1 MGVDLVLLPQ
11 VAYRGREIAGS
22 RLGNLLALLADDLRG
37 GCSTA
42 RLVEGLWPQEQPEH
56 PTRALQVLV
65 SRARAQLGP
74 DAIASTPVGYRLA
87 LSEDQVDAA
96 ALPAYAS
103 AAARCAQA
111 RDYAGALAQAE
122 AGLALWDAA
131 PSGPAEFVD
140 PLSEL
145 RAARTA
151 TYRALVRTRALAL
164 CHVGRRA
171 EAAGTLA
178 ELNRERPGDEEVL
191 AQLLLCEAETLGP
204 SAALSRYDA
213 YRRGLREQLGSDPG
227 VELRQVHRRLLEV
240 GTPAVRRGVA
250 HEPNALLGRDGDIAA
265 VHELLR
271 TSRVVSIIGPGGL
284 GKTRM
289 AHAVAE
295 GAEQRT
301 VQLVALTGAT
311 ADEDVVGE
319 VASALGVSDGH
330 APVGHRVGPTD
341 AVIGIAGALGPGPAL
356 LILDNCEHVLNGA
369 MKLVRDLVA
378 ASRQLRV
385 LTTSRAPLGLSSE
398 SVYLLPELSLATSVE
413 LFRQRANAARPGID
427 VPEDTVRQLCSRLD
441 GLPLA
446 VELAAARVRVMSVA
460 EIARRLDDRFALLRG
475 AANDAPERH
484 RTLHA
489 VIDWSWNLLAAPGQA
504 AMRSL
509 SIFPGG
515 FTAES
520 ARHLLGPDVDEDAV
534 WDVLE
539 LLVDQSLLHAAD
551 VGSGTRFRMLE
562 TVREFSAARRREAGE
577 DDLVVGRFLS
587 WAGEF
592 GAAHHESMFG
602 PDLVAS
608 AARTRDEQ
616 ENLLL
621 ALRLGIE
628 RGDGGS
634 VAAACAVLGALWMF
648 EADFARIAGLAGQS
662 AAFLAHLRP
671 EPELVEVAR
680 TAAVLATV
688 SALILGHP
696 AAARALVALRRL
708 PAAPPDTPARA
719 TAIVLATLAESRAD
733 QLSTLESLCDGDE
746 PLLTAMANIMAGFVW
761 QSLNDPDSA
770 LKAARRTLAA
780 FDGHDEQEYPWFQ
793 VLTHSRIGELCLDLG
808 LGDEAHEHFAAT
820 LSILDGLPGPHPFES
835 GSSASRVRAAMV
847 LANLQRG
854 AVDEAEHWL
863 ELTLRQDGDEGAGLP
878 GFDVVARAEIQLARA
893 EVEDG
898 LRLWR
903 QAADGLPDPSDRAHE
918 AQAFQESWRLEVEAM
933 TVIAHAQHG
942 RLALVGQLAGRLPR
956 TASRMITN
964 AAGGSAMSYAD
975 FPVFG
980 MLLLMLA
987 LLDLDRGR
995 RTEDPRATRSGAR
1008 MIALAEKFRFK
1019 GGFHPTMSA
1028 ARARR
1033 LAEEADKPA
1042 YTDARSAYAGLDA
1055 DSLRAAAAAAVLARE
1070 EFTASAPS

>member
-1 MGVDLVLLPQ
+1 MGVDLVLLPR
-11 VAYRGREIAGS
+11 VAYRGREIAGA
-22 RLGNLLALLADDLRG
+22 RLGNLLAMLAEDLRA

-42 RLVEGLWPQEQPEH
+42 RLVEGLWPDDQPEH

-74 DAIASTPVGYRLA
+74 DAIASTPVGYRLL

-103 AAARCAQA
+103 AAARSAH
-111 RDYAGALAQAE
+111 AGDHADALAQAE

-131 PSGPAEFVD
+131 PSGSAESND
-140 PLSEL
+140 PLAEL
-145 RAARTA
+145 RAARA
-151 TYRALVRTRALAL
+151 VAYRALARSRALAL
-164 CHVGRRA
+164 CQLGRRA
-171 EAAGTLA
+171 EAAETLA
-178 ELNRERPGDEEVL
+178 ELIREQPGDEEVL
-191 AQLLLCEAETLGP
+191 AQLLLAEADTLGP
-204 SAALSRYDA
+204 SAALTRYDA
-213 YRRGLREQLGSDPG
+213 YRRRLREQLGSDPG
-227 VELRQVHRRLLEV
+227 VELRQVHRRLLEE
-240 GTPAVRRGVA
+240 GTPAVRRGIV
-250 HEPNALLGRDGDIAA
+250 HEPNALLGRDTDIAA

-271 TSRVVSIIGPGGL
+271 TSRVVSVIGPGGL
-284 GKTRM
+284 GKTRL

-301 VQLVALTGAT
+301 VHLIALAGVT
-311 ADEDVVGE
+311 ADDDVTGE
-319 VASALGVSDGH
+319 VASALGVGEGLG
-330 APVGHRVGPTD
+330 PVGHRAVPTD
-341 AVIGIAGALGPGPAL
+341 AVAGIASALGSGPAL
-356 LILDNCEHVLNGA
+356 LILDNCEHVLRGA
-369 MKLVRDLVA
+369 MELVRGLVA
-378 ASRQLRV
+378 TSRDLRV

-398 SVYLLPELSLATSVE
+398 SVYMLPELSLTTSIE

-427 VPEDTVRQLCSRLD
+427 VPEDTVRQLCARLD

-446 VELAAARVRVMSVA
+446 VELAAARVRVMSVT
-460 EIARRLDDRFALLRG
+460 ELARRLDDRFALLRG

-489 VIDWSWNLLAAPGQA
+489 VIDWSWNLLAAPGQE

-515 FTAES
+515 FTADS
-520 ARHLLGPDVDEDAV
+520 ARHLLGQGEDEDAV

-539 LLVDQSLLHAAD
+539 LLVDQSLLQAAD
-551 VGSGTRFRMLE
+551 AGSGTRFRMLE

-577 DDLVVGRFLS
+577 EELIVGRFLGWVS
-587 WAGEF
+587 EF
-592 GAAHHESMFG
+592 GIAHHEAMFG
-602 PDLVAS
+602 PDLVTS

-621 ALRLGIE
+621 ALRIGLE
-628 RGDGGS
+628 REHGGS

-648 EADFARIAGLAGQS
+648 EADFTRISGMAGQS
-662 AAFLAHLRP
+662 APFLARLRP
-671 EPELVEVAR
+671 EPELVEVTR
-680 TAAVLATV
+680 TASALTAI

-708 PAAPPDTPARA
+708 PAASPDTPARA
-719 TAIVLATLAESRAD
+719 TALVLATLAESRAD
-733 QLSTLESLCDGDE
+733 QLSTLKSLCDGDE
-746 PLLTAMANIMAGFVW
+746 PLLAAMANIMAGFVW
-761 QSLNDPDSA
+761 QSMNDPGGA
-770 LKAARRTLAA
+770 LQAARRSLAA
-780 FDGHDEQEYPWFQ
+780 LDGLDEQQFPWFQ

-808 LGDEAHEHFAAT
+808 RGDEAHEHFAAT
-820 LSILDGLPGPHPFES
+820 LSILDGLPGLNAFEA
-835 GSSASRVRAAMV
+835 GSSASRVRSAMV

-863 ELTLRQDGDEGAGLP
+863 ELALRQDGPDGAGLP
-878 GFDVVARAEIQLARA
+878 GFDIVARAEIQLARA

-903 QAADGLPDPSDRAHE
+903 QAAETLPDPGESAARTE
-918 AQAFQESWRLEVEAM
+918 PLQESWRLEVEAM

-942 RLALVGQLAGRLPR
+942 RLALVGGLAGRLPR
-956 TASRMITN
+956 VAARMIVNGAEGAT
-964 AAGGSAMSYAD
+964 SYAH
-975 FPVFG
+975 FPYFG

-995 RTEDPRATRSGAR
+995 RTGDARALESGAR
-1008 MIALAEKFRFK
+1008 MVALAERFRFK
-1019 GGFHPTMSA
+1019 GGFHPTMSGA
-1028 ARARR
+1028 EARR

-1042 YTDARSAYAGLDA
+1042 YTEAGSAYTGLDA